1 MQSGE
6 EKDRGLKMIQS
17 GDWGTTLETS
27 EDMNFSR
34 WLMIR
39 RLFFYYR
46 RQYKRYFTHKEELK

>member
-1 MQSGE
+1 
-6 EKDRGLKMIQS
+6 MIQS